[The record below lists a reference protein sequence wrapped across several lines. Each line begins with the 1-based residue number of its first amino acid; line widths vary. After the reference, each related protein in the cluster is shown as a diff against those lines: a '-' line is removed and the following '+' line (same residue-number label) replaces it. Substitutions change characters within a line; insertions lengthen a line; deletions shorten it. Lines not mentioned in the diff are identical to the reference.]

1 MAPNTIPDSSILV
14 FTVSEV
20 SALLQIPKAK
30 IYMMIQEGIL
40 DGVKIGADW
49 RVRRASLERICG
61 HEVING

>member
-20 SALLQIPKAK
+20 SALLEISKAK

-40 DGVKIGADW
+40 DGVKIGFDW
-49 RVRRASLERICG
+49 RVKRASLERIG
-61 HEVING
+61 GIAVGKH